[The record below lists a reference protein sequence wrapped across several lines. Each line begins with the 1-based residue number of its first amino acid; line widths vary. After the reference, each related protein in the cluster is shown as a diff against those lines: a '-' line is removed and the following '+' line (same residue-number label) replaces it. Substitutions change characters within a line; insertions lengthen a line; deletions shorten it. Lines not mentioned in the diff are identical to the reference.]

1 MNRFFIR
8 ILLTGIIVLAGHSAY
23 SQTNEFTLKEAQD
36 YAVLYNYQ
44 ARNAVIDIAIAE
56 RQNRETLATGLP
68 QLDASIGYNNF
79 INLATQLIPGEFFGG
94 EPGSYIE
101 VQFGTKHNASVQAQI
116 SQLLFS
122 GAWFVGLKM
131 AGEVTELTQ
140 LQLEQARQEVRQA
153 IANAYYLVLV
163 AESNLKLMAETIQTM
178 ESLLSETDALF
189 RQGFLEETDVDKLR
203 LLLSELK
210 TNRIMAENQIR
221 SAGYLLKFNMGLS
234 VTDEIRLTDTLESL
248 LMATDPQSMITVDF
262 DPQDHVTFRMMDV
275 QENISRLQVQM
286 AKTAYLPLATAFISQ
301 VQNAQRNSF
310 NFFSFDEK
318 WFPTSLFGVQ
328 INIPI
333 FSSGERLHSVR
344 RASLELEKSLNTKRQ
359 VTESLVMGALTSRNN
374 FDVAVVTYRNKREN
388 FDLARRIYEKDQIR
402 YKAGVASGT
411 DLKQSYNTL
420 LEAQGTYLS
429 AALDMLN
436 KKVELDKAYSRL

>member
-8 ILLTGIIVLAGHSAY
+8 ILLTGIIILAGHNAY
-23 SQTNEFTLKEAQD
+23 SQTREFTLKEAQD

-101 VQFGTKHNASVQAQI
+101 VQFGTKHNASVQAQL

-163 AESNLKLMAETIQTM
+163 AESNLKLMTETIQTM

-248 LMATDPQSMITVDF
+248 LLATDPQSMLTVDF

-286 AKTAYLPLATAFISQ
+286 AKTAYLPLATAFLSQ

-328 INIPI
+328 VSIPI
-333 FSSGERLHSVR
+333 YSSGERLNSVR

-359 VTESLVMGALTSRNN
+359 VTESLVMGAHTSRNN
-374 FDVAVVTYRNKREN
+374 FEVAVVTYRNKREN
-388 FDLARRIYEKDQIR
+388 FDLARRIYDKDQIR

-436 KKVELDKAYSRL
+436 KKVEMEKAYSRL